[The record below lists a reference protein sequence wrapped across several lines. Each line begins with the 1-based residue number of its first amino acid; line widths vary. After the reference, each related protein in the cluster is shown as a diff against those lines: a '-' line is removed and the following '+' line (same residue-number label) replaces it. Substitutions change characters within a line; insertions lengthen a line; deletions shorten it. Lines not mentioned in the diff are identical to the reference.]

1 MCHDRTLY
9 ILCLKCRNERSPHWW
24 RGQGPGWLVLVNHR
38 RGTQFERSLM
48 ETSSAQCHY
57 HLSTRISSSSNN
69 IYKPNILINLDLVL
83 VVYITFYNVSLV
95 GFTMHSLHHWRAW
108 LHDMTTE
115 LWQMTYP
122 CHRVFMN
129 DVKSEYNH
137 HSRVRMWW
145 WVTVSSAGAGWR
157 LSAGTGPGLLLVTV
171 CLHTAV
177 WSSHLSDT
185 LQQICKQGFTMS
197 RI

>member
-1 MCHDRTLY
+1 
-9 ILCLKCRNERSPHWW
+9 
-24 RGQGPGWLVLVNHR
+24 
-38 RGTQFERSLM
+38 M

-69 IYKPNILINLDLVL
+69 IYKANILINLGLVL
-83 VVYITFYNVSLV
+83 VVYITLHKSCQFHNAQFAPLPSLTAWHDRGVVTDNISLSSCVNKWCQVWISQITVS
-95 GFTMHSLHHWRAW
+95 
-108 LHDMTTE
+108 
-115 LWQMTYP
+115 
-122 CHRVFMN
+122 
-129 DVKSEYNH
+129 H

-171 CLHTAV
+171 CLHTGV

-185 LQQICKQGFTMS
+185 LQQTCKQRFTMS